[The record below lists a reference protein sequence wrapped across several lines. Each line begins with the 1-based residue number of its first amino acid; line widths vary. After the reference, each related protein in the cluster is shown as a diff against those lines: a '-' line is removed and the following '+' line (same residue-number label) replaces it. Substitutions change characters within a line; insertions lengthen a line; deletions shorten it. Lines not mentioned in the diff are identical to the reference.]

1 MTGIWIAPVNPVA
14 ENRDA
19 GHRRSRNDQELVR
32 DARKIIEHAY
42 RRVADGV
49 QKNHLTAHLVDGD
62 EASTPRQCCFHHL
75 TCSPRPGMDDGA
87 PIDLPSRPGKTVA
100 LERFV

>member
-19 GHRRSRNDQELVR
+19 GYRRSRNDQELVR

-42 RRVADGV
+42 RRIADGV
-49 QKNHLTAHLVDGD
+49 QKNHLAAHLVDGD
-62 EASTPRQCCFHHL
+62 ETSTPRQCCFHHL
-75 TCSPRPGMDDGA
+75 TCSPRLWHGRWGSNR
-87 PIDLPSRPGKTVA
+87 PSFPTWQDSY
-100 LERFV
+100 